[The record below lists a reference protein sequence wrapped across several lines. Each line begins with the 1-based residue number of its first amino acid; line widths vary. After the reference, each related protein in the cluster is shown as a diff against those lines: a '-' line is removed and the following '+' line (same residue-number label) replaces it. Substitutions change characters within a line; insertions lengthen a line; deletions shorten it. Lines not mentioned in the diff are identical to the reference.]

1 MSKKKLLTMVLAL
14 VLIGAV
20 GVGATLAYF
29 TDNDSATNVVTM
41 GHVDIEL
48 KEDAWKYD
56 KDGISG
62 VTPGQVIPKDPTIT
76 LVGDSL
82 DAYVRIKLEVT
93 GFEGLNNAETYKE
106 DVLKD
111 LVLGEG
117 WTKVGD
123 YFYYGPKLTGDDPL
137 TEDVAEN
144 ATTALFESVT
154 IPYEWTN
161 DVANATFNI
170 LVSAEAI
177 QADNLEDG
185 FRNADGSWNIADEDV
200 EKVILP
206 YEE

>member
-1 MSKKKLLTMVLAL
+1 MNKKKLLTMVLAL

-41 GHVDIEL
+41 GHVNIEL
-48 KEDAWKYD
+48 TEEDWSYGEE
-56 KDGISG
+56 GITG
-62 VTPGQVIPKDPTIT
+62 VTPGQEIAKDPTIT

-93 GFEGLNNAETYKE
+93 GFDGVENADAYKE
-106 DVLKD
+106 DVLED

-117 WTKVGD
+117 WEKVGD
-123 YFYYGPKLTGDDPL
+123 YYYYAKKLTKDIPS
-137 TEDVAEN
+137 
-144 ATTALFESVT
+144 TTALFEKVI
-154 IPYEWTN
+154 IPGEWTN

-177 QADNLEDG
+177 QADNFLPDG
-185 FRNADGSWNIADEDV
+185 LTKSENGEISGTITGWT
-200 EKVILP
+200 LP
-206 YEE
+206 EGHEIEEYTGQ

>member
-1 MSKKKLLTMVLAL
+1 MNKKKLLTMVLAL

-41 GHVDIEL
+41 GHVNIEL
-48 KEDAWKYD
+48 TEEEWTYGET
-56 KDGISG
+56 GITG
-62 VTPGQVIPKDPTIT
+62 VTPGQEIAKDPTIS
-76 LVGDSL
+76 LVGNSL
-82 DAYVRIKLEVT
+82 DAFVRIKLEVT
-93 GFEGLNNAETYKE
+93 GFDGVENADAYKAE
-106 DVLKD
+106 ILED

-117 WTKVGD
+117 WTKVGN
-123 YFYYGPKLTGDDPL
+123 YYYYAEKLTKD
-137 TEDVAEN
+137 N
-144 ATTALFESVT
+144 ASTTALFESVT

-177 QADNLEDG
+177 QADNLADDFFAE
-185 FRNADGSWNIADEDV
+185 DGSWTIDAEDIIA
-200 EKVILP
+200 

>member
-1 MSKKKLLTMVLAL
+1 MNKKKLLTMVLAL

-41 GHVDIEL
+41 GHVNIEL
-48 KEDAWKYD
+48 TEEEWTYGEE
-56 KDGISG
+56 GITG
-62 VTPGQVIPKDPTIT
+62 VTPGQEIAKDPTIT

-93 GFEGLNNAETYKE
+93 GFEGLNNAAAYKE
-106 DVLKD
+106 DVLKE

-123 YFYYGPKLTGDDPL
+123 YYYYAEKLTK
-137 TEDVAEN
+137 ESAS
-144 ATTALFESVT
+144 TTALFETVT
-154 IPYEWTN
+154 IPVEWTN

-177 QADNLEDG
+177 QADNLADDFFAE
-185 FRNADGSWNIADEDV
+185 DGSWTIDAEDIIA
-200 EKVILP
+200 

>member
-1 MSKKKLLTMVLAL
+1 MNKKKLLTMVLAL

-41 GHVDIEL
+41 GHVNIEL
-48 KEDAWKYD
+48 TEEEWTYGEE
-56 KDGISG
+56 GITG
-62 VTPGQVIPKDPTIT
+62 VTPGQEIEKDPTIT

-93 GFEGLNNAETYKE
+93 GFDGVENADAYKAE
-106 DVLKD
+106 ILED

-117 WTKVGD
+117 WTKVGN
-123 YFYYGPKLTGDDPL
+123 YYYYAEKLTKD
-137 TEDVAEN
+137 N
-144 ATTALFESVT
+144 ASTTALFESVT

-177 QADNLEDG
+177 QADNLADDFFAE
-185 FRNADGSWNIADEDV
+185 DGSWTIDAEDIIA
-200 EKVILP
+200 

>member
-1 MSKKKLLTMVLAL
+1 MNKKKLLTMVLAL

-41 GHVDIEL
+41 GHVNIEL
-48 KEDAWKYD
+48 TEEEWTYGEE
-56 KDGISG
+56 GITG
-62 VTPGQVIPKDPTIT
+62 VTPGQEIAKDPTIT

-93 GFEGLNNAETYKE
+93 GFDGVENADAYKAE
-106 DVLKD
+106 ILED

-117 WTKVGD
+117 WTKVGN
-123 YFYYGPKLTGDDPL
+123 YYYYAEKLTKD
-137 TEDVAEN
+137 N
-144 ATTALFESVT
+144 ASTTALFESVT

-177 QADNLEDG
+177 QADNLAED
-185 FRNADGSWNIADEDV
+185 FFAEDGSWNITAE
-200 EKVILP
+200 EILP

>member
-1 MSKKKLLTMVLAL
+1 MNKKKLLTMVLAL

-41 GHVDIEL
+41 GHVNIEL
-48 KEDAWKYD
+48 TEEEWTYGET
-56 KDGISG
+56 GITG
-62 VTPGQVIPKDPTIT
+62 VTPGQEIAKDPTIS

-82 DAYVRIKLEVT
+82 DAFVRIKLEVT
-93 GFEGLNNAETYKE
+93 GFDGVENADTYKAE
-106 DVLKD
+106 VLED

-123 YFYYGPKLTGDDPL
+123 YYYYAEKLTKD
-137 TEDVAEN
+137 N
-144 ATTALFESVT
+144 ASTTALFESVT

-161 DVANATFNI
+161 EVANATFNI

-177 QADNLEDG
+177 QADNLADDFFNE
-185 FRNADGSWNIADEDV
+185 DGSWNIDA
-200 EKVILP
+200 EKIIE
-206 YEE
+206 YTEQQ

>member
-1 MSKKKLLTMVLAL
+1 MNKKKLLTMVLAL

-41 GHVDIEL
+41 GHVNIEL
-48 KEDAWKYD
+48 TEEDWTYGEE
-56 KDGISG
+56 GITG
-62 VTPGQVIPKDPTIT
+62 VTPGQEIAKDPTIT
-76 LVGDSL
+76 LVDGSL

-93 GFEGLNNAETYKE
+93 GFDGVENADTYKAE
-106 DVLKD
+106 VLED

-123 YFYYGPKLTGDDPL
+123 YYYYAEKLTKD
-137 TEDVAEN
+137 N
-144 ATTALFESVT
+144 ASTTALFESVT

-161 DVANATFNI
+161 EVANATFNI

-177 QADNLEDG
+177 QADNLADDFFNE
-185 FRNADGSWNIADEDV
+185 DGSWNIDA
-200 EKVILP
+200 EKIIE
-206 YEE
+206 YTEQQ

>member
-1 MSKKKLLTMVLAL
+1 MNKKKLLTMVLAL

-41 GHVDIEL
+41 GHVNIEL
-48 KEDAWKYD
+48 TEEEWTYGEE
-56 KDGISG
+56 GITG
-62 VTPGQVIPKDPTIT
+62 VTPGQEIAKDPTIT

-93 GFEGLNNAETYKE
+93 GFDGVENADAYKAE
-106 DVLKD
+106 ILED

-117 WTKVGD
+117 WTKVGN
-123 YFYYGPKLTGDDPL
+123 YYYYAEKLTKD
-137 TEDVAEN
+137 N
-144 ATTALFESVT
+144 ASTTALFESVT

-177 QADNLEDG
+177 QADNLADDFFAE
-185 FRNADGSWNIADEDV
+185 DGSWTIDAEDIIA
-200 EKVILP
+200 

>member
-1 MSKKKLLTMVLAL
+1 MNKKKLLTMVLAL

-41 GHVDIEL
+41 GHVNIEL
-48 KEDAWKYD
+48 TEEEWTYGET
-56 KDGISG
+56 GITG
-62 VTPGQVIPKDPTIT
+62 VTPGQKIAKDPTIS
-76 LVGDSL
+76 LVGNSL
-82 DAYVRIKLEVT
+82 DAFVRIKLEVT
-93 GFEGLNNAETYKE
+93 GFDGVENADAYKAE
-106 DVLKD
+106 ILED

-117 WTKVGD
+117 WTKVGN
-123 YFYYGPKLTGDDPL
+123 YYYYAEKLTKD
-137 TEDVAEN
+137 N
-144 ATTALFESVT
+144 ASTTALFESVT

-177 QADNLEDG
+177 QADNLADDFFAE
-185 FRNADGSWNIADEDV
+185 DGSWTIDAED
-200 EKVILP
+200 ILA

>member
-1 MSKKKLLTMVLAL
+1 MNKKKLLTMVLAL

-41 GHVDIEL
+41 GHVNIEL
-48 KEDAWKYD
+48 TEEEWTYGET
-56 KDGISG
+56 GITG
-62 VTPGQVIPKDPTIT
+62 VTPGQEIAKDPTIT

-93 GFEGLNNAETYKE
+93 GFDGVENADAYKAE
-106 DVLKD
+106 ILED

-117 WTKVGD
+117 WTKVGN
-123 YFYYGPKLTGDDPL
+123 YYYYAEKLTKD
-137 TEDVAEN
+137 N
-144 ATTALFESVT
+144 ASTTALFESVT

-177 QADNLEDG
+177 QADNLPDDFFAE
-185 FRNADGSWNIADEDV
+185 DGSWTIDAEDIIA
-200 EKVILP
+200 

>member
-1 MSKKKLLTMVLAL
+1 MNKKKLLTMVLAL

-41 GHVDIEL
+41 GHVNIEL
-48 KEDAWKYD
+48 TEEEWTYGET
-56 KDGISG
+56 GITG
-62 VTPGQVIPKDPTIT
+62 VTPGQEIAKDPTIS
-76 LVGDSL
+76 LVGNSL
-82 DAYVRIKLEVT
+82 DAFVRIKLEVT
-93 GFEGLNNAETYKE
+93 GFDGVENADAYKAE
-106 DVLKD
+106 ILED

-117 WTKVGD
+117 WTKVGN
-123 YFYYGPKLTGDDPL
+123 YYYYAEKLTKD
-137 TEDVAEN
+137 N
-144 ATTALFESVT
+144 ASTTALFESVT

-177 QADNLEDG
+177 QADNLADD
-185 FRNADGSWNIADEDV
+185 FFAADGSWTIDAEDIIA
-200 EKVILP
+200 

>member
-1 MSKKKLLTMVLAL
+1 MNKKKLLTMVLAL

-41 GHVDIEL
+41 GHVNIEL
-48 KEDAWKYD
+48 TEEEWTYGEE
-56 KDGISG
+56 GITG
-62 VTPGQVIPKDPTIT
+62 VTPGQEIEKDPTIT

-93 GFEGLNNAETYKE
+93 GFDGVENADAYKAE
-106 DVLKD
+106 ILED

-123 YFYYGPKLTGDDPL
+123 YFYYGPKLTEDDPL

-144 ATTALFESVT
+144 STTALFESVT

-177 QADNLEDG
+177 QADNLADDFFAE
-185 FRNADGSWNIADEDV
+185 DGSWTIDAEDIIA
-200 EKVILP
+200 

>member
-1 MSKKKLLTMVLAL
+1 MNKKKLLTMVLAL

-41 GHVDIEL
+41 GHVNIEL
-48 KEDAWKYD
+48 TEEEWTYGEE
-56 KDGISG
+56 GITG
-62 VTPGQVIPKDPTIT
+62 ITPGQEIPKDPTIT
-76 LVGDSL
+76 LVDGSL

-123 YFYYGPKLTGDDPL
+123 YYYYAEKLTKN
-137 TEDVAEN
+137 N
-144 ATTALFESVT
+144 ASTTALFETVT
-154 IPYEWTN
+154 IPVEWTN

-177 QADNLEDG
+177 QADNLADDFFAE
-185 FRNADGSWNIADEDV
+185 DGSWTIDAEDIIA
-200 EKVILP
+200 

>member
-1 MSKKKLLTMVLAL
+1 MNKKKLLTMVVAL

-41 GHVDIEL
+41 GHVNIEL
-48 KEDAWKYD
+48 TEEDWTYGEE
-56 KDGISG
+56 GITG
-62 VTPGQVIPKDPTIT
+62 VTPGQEIAKDPTIT

-93 GFEGLNNAETYKE
+93 GFDGVENADAYKAE
-106 DVLKD
+106 ILED

-117 WTKVGD
+117 WTKVGN
-123 YFYYGPKLTGDDPL
+123 YYYYAEKLTK
-137 TEDVAEN
+137 ESAS
-144 ATTALFESVT
+144 TTALFETVT
-154 IPYEWTN
+154 IPVEWTN

-177 QADNLEDG
+177 QADNLADD
-185 FRNADGSWNIADEDV
+185 FFNADGSWNIDA
-200 EKVILP
+200 EKIIE
-206 YEE
+206 YTEQQ

>member
-1 MSKKKLLTMVLAL
+1 MNKKKLLTMVLAL

-29 TDNDSATNVVTM
+29 TDNDKATNVVTM
-41 GHVDIEL
+41 GHVNIEL
-48 KEDAWKYD
+48 TEEDWTYGEE
-56 KDGISG
+56 GITG
-62 VTPGQVIPKDPTIT
+62 VTPGQEIAKDPTIT

-93 GFEGLNNAETYKE
+93 GFEGLNNAAAYKE
-106 DVLKD
+106 DVLKE

-123 YFYYGPKLTGDDPL
+123 YYYYAEKLTKDS
-137 TEDVAEN
+137 AS
-144 ATTALFESVT
+144 TTALFESVT

-177 QADNLEDG
+177 QADNLADD
-185 FRNADGSWNIADEDV
+185 FFNADGSWNIDA
-200 EKVILP
+200 EKIIE
-206 YEE
+206 YTEQQ